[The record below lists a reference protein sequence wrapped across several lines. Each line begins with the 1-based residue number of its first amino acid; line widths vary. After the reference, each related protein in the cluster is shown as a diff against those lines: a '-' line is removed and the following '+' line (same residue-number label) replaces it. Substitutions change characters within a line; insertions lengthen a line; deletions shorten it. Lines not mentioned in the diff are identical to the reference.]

1 MDTVSPPQ
9 IVSLLTC
16 SDPRA
21 GGKALHLA
29 KLFGAGLTVPD
40 GFVVLGAQPDSLPA
54 GIDEAHARLG
64 GPVAVRSSALTE
76 DSVDTSFA
84 GQYDTFLG
92 IDGAEAVKNA
102 IVRCL
107 QSARAMRA
115 DAYRNALHV
124 QRDESM
130 SVVVQRMVDARA
142 AGVLFTRNPVTG
154 AQNEIVIEATQ
165 GLGDALVSGHVAA
178 HRLVLSREGKVLT
191 NDTETV
197 QATIDVEMAG
207 RLVREAIL
215 AETHFGHPL
224 DLEWAIDEKGT
235 IHWLQ
240 ARPITTSDL
249 PGLDELDSTM
259 PDLEKHVFTNYNI
272 GEVLPGAATPLG
284 SSITLDSFNE
294 AMGELYEKFGIPK
307 ERLVGEPL
315 IVQFSGHMFLHLN
328 LMYLAGLY
336 ILGSSKEA
344 LDHSLA
350 GRTLEHVDVGPSAS
364 LPTRAFNA
372 IKYFSFLYQARSRF
386 EEFLE
391 RTANF
396 DVLHKGEAREIIRA
410 IDAALPI
417 VTESWAA
424 HLHTSSLCGALQ
436 GILLGILSGGSPATA
451 EHQAIFS
458 GLLAFVEPSV
468 DEVGTS
474 SLGLPQALERLAAVI
489 GQHPTDAEKITKS
502 SIDEAL
508 AWLRSP
514 ECSTSV
520 REAFEDFLLHHGHR
534 CVREAEIRQTDWRE
548 DPRPLLAN
556 VQGMLVNAQSF
567 LSSRS
572 REKTQ
577 LPPMPAPKRWFAE
590 KIVAESRRAL
600 VLRER
605 SKSHG
610 VRCIRK
616 LRPAYLAL
624 AQHLVDAGTIPD
636 TDLVFFFTHQELLR
650 FVENPDPAL
659 VRRALHRRRLHPQKM
674 ALQFPRVFR
683 GKPIPIDESA
693 TTYGTGDVMHGTPV
707 SRGLVVGLARVA
719 RSPEEAKFIVPG
731 EILVVPYTDVGWA
744 PYFLRAAGLASEI
757 GGTLSHGA
765 VVARECG
772 LPAIVNLPGATRM
785 IRTGDKLRLD
795 GNTGELRILER
806 AVSTS

>member
-1 MDTVSPPQ
+1 MVAVSTPQ

-92 IDGAEAVKNA
+92 IDGPEAVKDA

-124 QRDESM
+124 QRDEAM

-154 AQNEIVIEATQ
+154 AQNEIVIEATR

-207 RLVREAIL
+207 RLVREAL
-215 AETHFGHPL
+215 RAETHFGHPL

-259 PDLEKHVFTNYNI
+259 PDLEKHVFTNYNL
-272 GEVLPGAATPLG
+272 GEILPGAATPLG
-284 SSITLDSFNE
+284 SCVALNSLNE
-294 AMGELYEKFGIPK
+294 AMRQLYEKFGVPK
-307 ERLVGEPL
+307 LQLTGEPL
-315 IVQFSGHMFLHLN
+315 VTQFSGQLFLNLN
-328 LMYLAGLY
+328 LMYLSMLY
-336 ILGSSKEA
+336 ILGTSKEA

-350 GRTLEHVDVGPSAS
+350 GRTLEHVDLGPPAS
-364 LPTRAFNA
+364 FPVRAVNS
-372 IKYFSFLYQARSRF
+372 IQYFSFLFRARSRF
-386 EEFLE
+386 EAHLQRNTHFEV
-391 RTANF
+391 AA
-396 DVLHKGEAREIIRA
+396 KGGPHEIIQQ
-410 IDAALPI
+410 IELALPG

-436 GILLGILSGGSPATA
+436 GVLLGILSGGSPATA

-458 GLLAFVEPSV
+458 GLLAFVDPSAAEV
-468 DEVGTS
+468 DTS
-474 SLGLPQALERLAAVI
+474 SLGLPQTLEQLVATI
-489 GQHPTDAEKITKS
+489 GKHPIDAEKIAKS
-502 SIDEAL
+502 SVDEAL
-508 AWLRSP
+508 EWLRSA
-514 ECSTSV
+514 ECSAPI
-520 REAFEDFLLHHGHR
+520 REAFDEFLRHHGHR
-534 CVREAEIRQTDWRE
+534 CVRELEIRQADWQE

-556 VQGMLVNAQSF
+556 VQGMLSNAQSF
-567 LSSRS
+567 LSGRL

-577 LPPMPAPKRWFAE
+577 LPPMPTPKRWFAE
-590 KIVAESRRAL
+590 KIVKESRRAL

-605 SKSHG
+605 SKSDA

-624 AQHLVDAGTIPD
+624 AQHFVDAGTIPD
-636 TDLVFFFTHQELLR
+636 TDLIFFFTHQELLR

-693 TTYGTGDVMHGTPV
+693 TTQGTGDVMHGTPV